1 MQGLITF
8 VSNKTKGIK
17 LDNKEE
23 WYNPKGEAKDKMQ
36 KSMEGHRI
44 KFDVLPESNSFTD
57 FQLQEKEVMN
67 KDDYWQ
73 RKEERDIQQDRA
85 RGRGAALNT
94 SVEIIKA
101 ALQTGH
107 NTAEIENQDDFLDE
121 AKKMADKIFTWTQ
134 GGK

>member
-1 MQGLITF
+1 MAL
-8 VSNKTKGIK
+8 
-17 LDNKEE
+17 
-23 WYNPKGEAKDKMQ
+23 KGEAKDKMQ

-57 FQLQEKEVMN
+57 FQLEEKEVMN